1 MCKCRLN
8 IDTSKDIEWSFS
20 MLKTSF
26 FVTNPNPLQRYIMII
41 SMLQGVKRI
50 WFFSY
55 IILNLDS

>member
-20 MLKTSF
+20 MVKMSF
-26 FVTNPNPLQRYIMII
+26 FFTNPNPLQRYIMII

>member
-8 IDTSKDIEWSFS
+8 IDAYKGIECSFS
-20 MLKTSF
+20 MVKMSF
-26 FVTNPNPLQRYIMII
+26 FVTNPNPLQWYIMII
-41 SMLQGVKRI
+41 SMLQGVKHI